1 MKFAAV
7 GDGLIQRRLPPNYE
21 GFQDVVNWIGEAE
34 TRFMNLETTIH
45 RPSDNCFGNQDSGGS
60 YLRTDPEALDDVH
73 RFGFNMVTPCNNHA
87 MDWSHRGLVKTLEY
101 LDASGL
107 VHAGTGRNLDE
118 AAAPAYLDTEKGRV
132 ALIAAST
139 SGGDTWMAGRQSRR
153 VPGRPG
159 INKVRLKVNMIVTQE
174 QMDQLKIIAE
184 QIKINGLDDIHRK
197 EGYVP
202 PVPEGCFAFGLGITF
217 KVGDKPGR
225 EGYCVKA
232 DLERMAKSIYDAK
245 FQSDY
250 IIVSIHCHETSGTN
264 KSEPAMAQEQ
274 LARFCI
280 DNGADAVVGHGPH
293 LLRPMEIN
301 KGKPI
306 FYSLGDFIMQN
317 ENSAFTPED
326 MFTKYGLTSDASM
339 YELYRTRSADFTRG
353 LMVQPVMFESVI
365 PRWEVDESGKL
376 TKLELLA
383 IELGFEKPRSR
394 SGLPAPAKDDS
405 ILRRFAE
412 MSAPYGVKMEI
423 HGNKATVILD

>member
-21 GFQDVVNWIGEAE
+21 GFKEVVDWMAGCE

-45 RPSDNCFGNQDSGGS
+45 RPSDNCFGFQESGGS
-60 YLRTDPEALDDVH
+60 YLRADPECLNDVH

-87 MDWSHRGLVKTLEY
+87 MDWSHQGLLKTLEN
-101 LDASGL
+101 LDAYGF
-107 VHAGTGRNLDE
+107 VHAGCGRNLDE

-132 ALIAAST
+132 ALIAANA
-139 SGGDTWMAGRQSRR
+139 SGSNTWMAGRQSRR

-159 INKVRLKVNMIVTQE
+159 LNKVRFKVNMIVTQE
-174 QMDQLKIIAE
+174 QMDQLRVIAE
-184 QIKINGLDDIHRK
+184 QTKINGLDDIHRK

-202 PVPEGCFAFGLGITF
+202 PVPEGCLAFGLGITF
-217 KVGDKPGR
+217 KVGDKPGK
-225 EGYCVKA
+225 EGYCVKS
-232 DLERMAKSIYDAK
+232 DLERMEKSIYEAK

-250 IIVSIHCHETSGTN
+250 IIVSIHCHETSGTV
-264 KSEPAMAQEQ
+264 KTEPAMAQEE

-280 DNGADAVVGHGPH
+280 DKGADAVVGHGPH
-293 LLRPMEIN
+293 LLRPMEIY

-306 FYSLGDFIMQN
+306 FYSLGDFILQN
-317 ENSAFTPED
+317 ENSAFAPED
-326 MFTKYGLTSDASM
+326 MFATYGLTSDATM
-339 YELYRTRSADFTRG
+339 HELYRTRSAEFTRG
-353 LMVQPVMFESVI
+353 LMTQPVMFESVI
-365 PRWEVDESGKL
+365 PRWEVDGEGKL

-383 IELGFEKPRSR
+383 IELGFELPRSR

-412 MSAPYGVKMEI
+412 LSAPYGVKMDI
-423 HGNKATVILD
+423 HGNTATVILD